1 MSPCLQ
7 GWPAKY
13 ECDNKCD
20 ATRVKCRKACTAS
33 DGPERKQC
41 KAQCKNTRN
50 SCMSSCVRCEVCE
63 DANEPSNPE
72 YCQNNVGTYSD
83 KILKCKIDKYAKKC
97 TSSCGLCPDRSSRP
111 PPSPPPSTGKVVL
124 AFEVGSRR
132 QLVEELTLTASGSGS
147 GSDYSDSDIS
157 SVQQHVATAAGVD
170 QSLVT
175 IAVTAGSVIIT
186 ATIAVPASMTADE
199 VQTSL
204 SSTLGTASAA
214 SEVLGITV
222 VTVSVTSTPQTSTPQ
237 PTAFQVQGKLSLAT
251 PAAEHVDS
259 TVTLIGGATP
269 PSSSPA
275 PPPSSSPAPPPPF
288 AVAPSPPPCSSQSD
302 VASKKDTCREECA
315 TESKTC
321 KVTKKAKVCK
331 KAKNACK
338 NDCDADANAATLCG
352 LAPAPVCKDNAPT
365 MGFGTTW
372 CETNKESATFCSTSH
387 TGNLCKKT
395 CGLCPPSA

>member
-1 MSPCLQ
+1 
-7 GWPAKY
+7 
-13 ECDNKCD
+13 
-20 ATRVKCRKACTAS
+20 
-33 DGPERKQC
+33 
-41 KAQCKNTRN
+41 
-50 SCMSSCVRCEVCE
+50 MSSCVRCEVCE

-72 YCQNNVGTYSD
+72 YCQNKVGTYSD
-83 KILKCKIDKYAKKC
+83 KILKCKIDEYAKKC

-222 VTVSVTSTPQTSTPQ
+222 VTVSVTSTPQ

-259 TVTLIGGATP
+259 TVTLIGGAT
-269 PSSSPA
+269 
-275 PPPSSSPAPPPPF
+275 PPSSSPAPPPPF

-365 MGFGTTW
+365 MGFVTTW

-395 CGLCPPSA
+395 CGHCPPSA

>member
-33 DGPERKQC
+33 NGPERKQC

-83 KILKCKIDKYAKKC
+83 KIVKCKIDEYAKKC
-97 TSSCGLCPDRSSRP
+97 TSSCGLCRPPPP
-111 PPSPPPSTGKVVL
+111 PPSPPPSKDKVVL

-132 QLVEELTLTASGSGS
+132 QLVEQLTLMTSGSGI

-157 SVQQHVATAAGVD
+157 SLQQHVATAAGVD

-186 ATIAVPASMTADE
+186 ATIAVPASMNAGQ
-199 VQTSL
+199 VQTLL

-222 VTVSVTSTPQTSTPQ
+222 VTVSVTSTPQ
-237 PTAFQVQGKLSLAT
+237 PTAVEVQGKLTVT

-259 TVTLIGGATP
+259 TVTLIGGA
-269 PSSSPA
+269 A
-275 PPPSSSPAPPPPF
+275 A
-288 AVAPSPPPCSSQSD
+288 AVALL
-302 VASKKDTCREECA
+302 AFLLFACR
-315 TESKTC
+315 
-321 KVTKKAKVCK
+321 
-331 KAKNACK
+331 
-338 NDCDADANAATLCG
+338 
-352 LAPAPVCKDNAPT
+352 
-365 MGFGTTW
+365 
-372 CETNKESATFCSTSH
+372 
-387 TGNLCKKT
+387 
-395 CGLCPPSA
+395 